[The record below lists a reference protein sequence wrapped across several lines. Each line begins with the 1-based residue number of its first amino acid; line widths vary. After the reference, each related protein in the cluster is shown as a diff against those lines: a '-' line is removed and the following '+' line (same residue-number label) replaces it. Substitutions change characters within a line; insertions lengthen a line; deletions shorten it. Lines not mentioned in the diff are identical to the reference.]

1 METIKNVGLINCGNS
16 TLSALRN
23 DFGQDTGFR
32 LTKVMAT
39 NSTSDKDLKE
49 IFPHAENVSDTGA
62 IIYDHSIEL
71 VIVAKP
77 SDGDL
82 SVVAEALGAG
92 KQVRVL

>member
-16 TLSALRN
+16 TLAVLMN
-23 DFGQDTGFR
+23 DFGHENGFR
-32 LTKVMAT
+32 LTKVM
-39 NSTSDKDLKE
+39 TSNYTTDKDLKAF
-49 IFPHAENVSDTGA
+49 FPHAENVSDTGA
-62 IIYDHSIEL
+62 IINDNSIEL

-77 SDGDL
+77 SNGDL